1 MQTSQSFVL
10 LVVIPRPTRYRSS
23 FTKRGVFRPK
33 IKILQRFKQDHW
45 KKMPAT
51 KRVGR
56 DLSHKSNQQ
65 PNWPIRKLNY
75 LVTLHTLCHLYGSPI
90 KYKRCFCLFFYM
102 QFSSPRKIINV
113 IFNWWMLKSKILFCE
128 RAISPSVIEENKSRN
143 ALAELLDAKFG
154 TGLTAIKASNFN
166 TADRHKRSR
175 VLRNLFLNKYKNPK
189 QLHTQ
194 TRINFVFFVAS
205 R

>member
-10 LVVIPRPTRYRSS
+10 LVVIPRPTRYRPS

-56 DLSHKSNQQ
+56 VWATKAISNRTGQSESSIILSRFTRYVTSTGRRSNTNAVSVYFFTCNFLLHEKLSTLFSIDECWNRKSF
-65 PNWPIRKLNY
+65 L
-75 LVTLHTLCHLYGSPI
+75 
-90 KYKRCFCLFFYM
+90 
-102 QFSSPRKIINV
+102 
-113 IFNWWMLKSKILFCE
+113 CE

>member
-75 LVTLHTLCHLYGSPI
+75 LVTLHTLCHLHGSPI
-90 KYKRCFCLFFYM
+90 KYKRCFCLFFTCNFLLHEKLSTL
-102 QFSSPRKIINV
+102 FSIDECWNRKSFSAREQYLPALSRKI
-113 IFNWWMLKSKILFCE
+113 K
-128 RAISPSVIEENKSRN
+128 A
-143 ALAELLDAKFG
+143 G
-154 TGLTAIKASNFN
+154 T
-166 TADRHKRSR
+166 H
-175 VLRNLFLNKYKNPK
+175 LRNF
-189 QLHTQ
+189 
-194 TRINFVFFVAS
+194 
-205 R
+205 

>member
-56 DLSHKSNQQ
+56 VWATKAISNRTGQSESSIILSRFTRYVTSTGRRSNTNAVSVYFFTCNFLLHEKLSTLFSIDECWNRKS
-65 PNWPIRKLNY
+65 
-75 LVTLHTLCHLYGSPI
+75 
-90 KYKRCFCLFFYM
+90 
-102 QFSSPRKIINV
+102 FSSRGQYLPALSRKI
-113 IFNWWMLKSKILFCE
+113 K
-128 RAISPSVIEENKSRN
+128 A
-143 ALAELLDAKFG
+143 G
-154 TGLTAIKASNFN
+154 T
-166 TADRHKRSR
+166 H
-175 VLRNLFLNKYKNPK
+175 LRNF
-189 QLHTQ
+189 
-194 TRINFVFFVAS
+194 
-205 R
+205 

>member
-1 MQTSQSFVL
+1 MSPPRVADQIQTLFL
-10 LVVIPRPTRYRSS
+10 FI
-23 FTKRGVFRPK
+23 F
-33 IKILQRFKQDHW
+33 
-45 KKMPAT
+45 
-51 KRVGR
+51 
-56 DLSHKSNQQ
+56 
-65 PNWPIRKLNY
+65 
-75 LVTLHTLCHLYGSPI
+75 LH
-90 KYKRCFCLFFYM
+90 
-102 QFSSPRKIINV
+102 V
-113 IFNWWMLKSKILFCE
+113 IFFSTKNYQRYFQLMNAEIENPFLREGNTS
-128 RAISPSVIEENKSRN
+128 SSVIEENKSRN

>member
-75 LVTLHTLCHLYGSPI
+75 LVTLHTLCHLHGSPI
-90 KYKRCFCLFFYM
+90 KYKRCFCLFFLH
-102 QFSSPRKIINV
+102 V
-113 IFNWWMLKSKILFCE
+113 IFFSTKNYQRYFQLMNAEIENPFLRE
-128 RAISPSVIEENKSRN
+128 GNISQRYRGK
-143 ALAELLDAKFG
+143 
-154 TGLTAIKASNFN
+154 
-166 TADRHKRSR
+166 
-175 VLRNLFLNKYKNPK
+175 
-189 QLHTQ
+189 
-194 TRINFVFFVAS
+194 
-205 R
+205 

>member
-1 MQTSQSFVL
+1 
-10 LVVIPRPTRYRSS
+10 
-23 FTKRGVFRPK
+23 
-33 IKILQRFKQDHW
+33 
-45 KKMPAT
+45 
-51 KRVGR
+51 
-56 DLSHKSNQQ
+56 
-65 PNWPIRKLNY
+65 
-75 LVTLHTLCHLYGSPI
+75 
-90 KYKRCFCLFFYM
+90 
-102 QFSSPRKIINV
+102 
-113 IFNWWMLKSKILFCE
+113 MLKSKILFFE
-128 RAISPSVIEENKSRN
+128 RAISPSVIEENKTKSRK

-189 QLHTQ
+189 QVHTQ